1 MNIFLTG
8 ATGYIGS
15 GVLSAL
21 VAAGHSVT
29 ALVRDEKKAEAV
41 RRDGV
46 MPVVAD
52 MRDRDVVR
60 RLAGEADAVITTAS
74 PGDETSSAAD
84 TDFAE
89 AVLEGLR
96 AGGAF
101 VRTGGLWVH
110 GSGDDITEDTPID
123 APGIV
128 AWRPELDE
136 RVLAAPGI
144 RSLLVE
150 PGIVHGRG
158 GGIPNL
164 VVSAERTGDDP
175 AALVLVGPGTQ
186 HWSTVH
192 IDDLAELYVAV
203 LEHGEAGSRFL
214 GVSGRN
220 PTTRELGE
228 AASRR
233 RGLGG
238 RVVPEEGAATIERL
252 GAFGEALLLDQQATG
267 EKARRVLGW
276 KPSRP
281 SLVEEIAAGGYD
293 PA

>member
-1 MNIFLTG
+1 MNVFLTG

-15 GVLSAL
+15 AVLSAL
-21 VAAGHSVT
+21 VSAGHSVT

-46 MPVVAD
+46 TPVVAD

-74 PGDETSSAAD
+74 PGDATSSAVE

-96 AGGAF
+96 AGGTF

-123 APGIV
+123 APGLV
-128 AWRPELDE
+128 AWRQKLDE
-136 RVLAAPGI
+136 HVLAAPGI

-150 PGIVHGRG
+150 PGVVYGRR

-164 VVSAERTGDDP
+164 VMSAEQTGDDP

-186 HWSTVH
+186 HWTTVH
-192 IDDLAELYVAV
+192 VDDLAELYVAV
-203 LEHGEAGSRFL
+203 LEHGEPGSRFV
-214 GVSGRN
+214 GVSGQN

-228 AASRR
+228 AASHR
-233 RGLGG
+233 RGLEG
-238 RVVPEEGAATIERL
+238 RVVPEDAATTIERL

-267 EKARRVLGW
+267 EKARRLLGW

-281 SLVEEIAAGGYD
+281 SLLEEIASGGYD